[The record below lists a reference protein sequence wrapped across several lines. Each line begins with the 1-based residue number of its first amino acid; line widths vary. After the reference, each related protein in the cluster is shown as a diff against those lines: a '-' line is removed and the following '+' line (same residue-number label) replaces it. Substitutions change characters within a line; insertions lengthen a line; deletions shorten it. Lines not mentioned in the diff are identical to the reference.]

1 MLPTTWTVMMLNYA
15 DDAEGEDDLPTAT
28 ATLIS
33 IASASATATAA
44 AAAAAAVATAAASPA
59 ASATAT
65 ISTSCYHSCWQCYY
79 CHHHQPYNRIVS
91 GAAFEQNPRPSGK
104 VTFAVLVSMQDI
116 QTGDDHEAG
125 GS

>member
-1 MLPTTWTVMMLNYA
+1 MMLNYA
-15 DDAEGEDDLPTAT
+15 DDAEGEDDPPTAT

-33 IASASATATAA
+33 IASASASATAT
-44 AAAAAAVATAAASPA
+44 AAAAVATAAASPA

-65 ISTSCYHSCWQCYY
+65 ISTSCYHSCWQCCY

-104 VTFAVLVSMQDI
+104 VMFAVLVSMQDI
-116 QTGDDHEAG
+116 LIGDDHVAD